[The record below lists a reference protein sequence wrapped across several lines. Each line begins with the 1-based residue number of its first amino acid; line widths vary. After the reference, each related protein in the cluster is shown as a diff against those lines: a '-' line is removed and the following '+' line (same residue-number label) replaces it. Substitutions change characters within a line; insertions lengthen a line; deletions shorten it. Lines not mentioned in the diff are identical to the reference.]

1 MISRPQRLRCEL
13 RQLNSSADTM
23 DAYTLLCAKCK
34 HETITCGMLAT
45 VTMESRRLFE
55 ADYFVVGEVND
66 VLKMLIVATE
76 L

>member
-1 MISRPQRLRCEL
+1 
-13 RQLNSSADTM
+13 M